1 MKSWKIA
8 KTTRPKHSCAMFFCG
23 IFRAEWNFALSCDFS
38 IEKTKSKVQFRSARK
53 ISLSGKRPLSRFSSS
68 ELLRAKRLFAF
79 VVHRLRLE
87 LFTFPEVKFYF
98 LLFRKVHD
106 FRTSYFFQH

>member
-1 MKSWKIA
+1 ML
-8 KTTRPKHSCAMFFCG
+8 FCG
-23 IFRAEWNFALSCDFS
+23 ILRAEWNFALSCDFS
-38 IEKTKSKVQFRSARK
+38 IEVKEKLRSARK
-53 ISLSGKRPLSRFSSS
+53 ISLSGKRPLSRFYSS

-79 VVHRLRLE
+79 VVDRLRLE